1 MNDEPERTRI
11 LLADDVPTFRRII
24 RLMLERDGRFEVV
37 GEADSGDETV
47 ELAAEHGPDVIV
59 LDLDMPVSG
68 QEVLPRLREAH
79 PDVRIVVLTGL
90 DPAEFGG
97 ADGLG
102 VHSVVKKGAPSTVV
116 VRAVTRAA
124 YRTDEEA

>member
-1 MNDEPERTRI
+1 MNEESDRTRI

-37 GEADSGDETV
+37 AEADSGDETV
-47 ELAAEHGPDVIV
+47 ELVAEHRPEVIV
-59 LDLDMPVSG
+59 LDVDMPVRG
-68 QEVLPRLREAH
+68 QEVLPEVRGAH

-90 DPAEFGG
+90 DPTELGG
-97 ADGLG
+97 AEGLG

-124 YRTDEEA
+124 YRTDEEV

>member
-1 MNDEPERTRI
+1 MNEESGPTRI

-24 RLMLERDGRFEVV
+24 RLMLEREDRFEVV
-37 GEADSGDETV
+37 GEADSGDEAV
-47 ELAAEHGPDVIV
+47 ALAAEHRPDVIV

-68 QEVLPRLREAH
+68 QEVLPQLHEAH

-90 DPAEFGG
+90 DPAGFGG
-97 ADGLG
+97 AEGLG

-124 YRTDEEA
+124 YRIEEEA